1 MCNRL
6 ECIEKLKQA
15 TPYIRSEFGVDSLCL
30 FGSMARGDNDEAS
43 DVDICVEMPPKALK
57 VVALKLYLQELLG
70 VAVDIV
76 RKTSRL
82 DKFLVNEIHRDG
94 ICIF

>member
-6 ECIEKLKQA
+6 ECIERLKQA

-82 DKFLVNEIHRDG
+82 DKFLINEIHRDG

>member
-6 ECIEKLKQA
+6 ECIERLKQA
-15 TPYIRSEFGVDSLCL
+15 MPYIRSEFGVDSLCL

-82 DKFLVNEIHRDG
+82 DKFLINEIHRDG

>member
-6 ECIEKLKQA
+6 ECIERLKQA